1 MITFYGYDK
10 CSTCRNAKKWLTE
23 HGIKFQ
29 FIDITKEPPPA
40 ETFREILSQG
50 EYSLRDLFNTSGQMY
65 RQLDMK
71 TKLNDMSDEEAVELL
86 SQNGMLVK
94 RPVVTDGDR
103 HTVGFNEERYE
114 QVWA

>member
-1 MITFYGYDK
+1 MTFYGYDK

-23 HGIKFQ
+23 RGIEFQ
-29 FIDITKEPPPA
+29 FIDITKEPPA
-40 ETFREILSQG
+40 VETFREILNHG
-50 EYSLRDLFNTSGQMY
+50 EYALRDLFNTSGQMY

-71 TKLNDMSDEEAVELL
+71 TKLNDMDDEEAVELL

-94 RPVVTDGDR
+94 RPVVTDGKR

-114 QVWA
+114 QVWG